1 MNVFH
6 LFFCSRDEKV
16 SFSCHSH
23 LSKSCFLV
31 RCLLKGPINISIR
44 PGFLTFCHLLLT
56 TVRTPAY
63 LQSRGNWWCR
73 GVQCPTPICPK
84 IERKLSWKKNPWI
97 FCRSLHIFDLPTA
110 LSWGFK
116 DHSSCRS
123 GSICPFRETLYILR
137 NIFVDKLSK
146 CLKNLVASIF

>member
-1 MNVFH
+1 MLVNKNFRSKIH
-6 LFFCSRDEKV
+6 ECFSPFFCSRDEKV

-63 LQSRGNWWCR
+63 LQSRRIRWCCTVGNV
-73 GVQCPTPICPK
+73 GTK
-84 IERKLSWKKNPWI
+84 IQPAHSTSNSSKLRTLSDSNETYIKRFTLKNC
-97 FCRSLHIFDLPTA
+97 FQ
-110 LSWGFK
+110 
-116 DHSSCRS
+116 
-123 GSICPFRETLYILR
+123 
-137 NIFVDKLSK
+137 NIFLYQ
-146 CLKNLVASIF
+146 F

>member
-1 MNVFH
+1 MFFTF
-6 LFFCSRDEKV
+6 FFCSRDEKV

-84 IERKLSWKKNPWI
+84 IERKLSWKK
-97 FCRSLHIFDLPTA
+97 
-110 LSWGFK
+110 
-116 DHSSCRS
+116 
-123 GSICPFRETLYILR
+123 TLEF
-137 NIFVDKLSK
+137 FVDPYIFLIFRRLWVEASK
-146 CLKNLVASIF
+146 TTAVAITARYAHLERPFTIGALFL

>member
-1 MNVFH
+1 MLVKKNFRSKFMNVF
-6 LFFCSRDEKV
+6 LLLFCSRDEKV

-63 LQSRGNWWCR
+63 LQSRRNRWCR
-73 GVQCPTPICPK
+73 GVQCPNPIFPE
-84 IERKLSWKKNPWI
+84 IERNFLEKNPLNFLLI
-97 FCRSLHIFDLPTA
+97 PTFFLHSDDSELRLQRPQQLP
-110 LSWGFK
+110 
-116 DHSSCRS
+116 
-123 GSICPFRETLYILR
+123 
-137 NIFVDKLSK
+137 
-146 CLKNLVASIF
+146 

>member
-1 MNVFH
+1 MLVNKNFRSKIH
-6 LFFCSRDEKV
+6 ECFSPFFCSRDEKV

-63 LQSRGNWWCR
+63 LQGRRNQCWRGYYAPA
-73 GVQCPTPICPK
+73 QSILP
-84 IERKLSWKKNPWI
+84 WKTANPSSNDFDHQI
-97 FCRSLHIFDLPTA
+97 FLTLFDLPTA
-110 LSWGFK
+110 LSFQ
-116 DHSSCRS
+116 RLQR
-123 GSICPFRETLYILR
+123 PQQLP
-137 NIFVDKLSK
+137 
-146 CLKNLVASIF
+146 